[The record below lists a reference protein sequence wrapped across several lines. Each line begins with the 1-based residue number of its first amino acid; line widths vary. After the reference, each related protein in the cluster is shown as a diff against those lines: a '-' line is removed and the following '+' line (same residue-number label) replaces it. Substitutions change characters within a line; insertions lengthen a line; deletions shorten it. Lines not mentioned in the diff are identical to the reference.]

1 MASTIRR
8 LGLFRELEPRATGAP
23 SIHDAVGAG
32 PGGERQRRATFYL
45 ATASHVVA
53 VMEMLPDVIDGE
65 QVFLSGGY
73 QSDGDWF
80 WRSDLAHYVLK
91 YNLTL
96 PDDFITHAESFMWSP
111 GVLSGDELLACSRA
125 IGDHLSAQQ
134 GQPRPDDRGS
144 PSGTGGRIGTSG
156 DQPG

>member
-1 MASTIRR
+1 MASTIRQ
-8 LGLFRELEPRATGAP
+8 LGLFREFELRSTAAP
-23 SIHDAVGAG
+23 SIHDAVGGG

-53 VMEMLPDVIDGE
+53 VMEMVPDVIDGE

-91 YNLTL
+91 YNLAL
-96 PDDFITHAESFMWSP
+96 PDDFITHAESFMRSP
-111 GVLSGDELLACSRA
+111 GVISGDELLACGQA
-125 IGDHLSAQQ
+125 IADHLHA
-134 GQPRPDDRGS
+134 R
-144 PSGTGGRIGTSG
+144 
-156 DQPG
+156 